1 MFNKVNCT
9 TKASYS
15 LPWSLL
21 LRRILCLQSRVLSGC
36 NYQFSNMASK
46 RHGALEETV
55 WREFRGRSPG
65 LAAEAKKR
73 LNPGLPTDQ
82 LVADAPCDGTKF
94 ATGIRSCLF
103 CEINLPNWEICR
115 MLAVNIPG
123 WFLPDCCGCG
133 CVLLCNG
140 RRVSVVGSRN

>member
-1 MFNKVNCT
+1 MTYIQQSKLHLCPAPCFFKDPFVCNLESCQAAIT
-9 TKASYS
+9 S
-15 LPWSLL
+15 LATWH
-21 LRRILCLQSRVLSGC
+21 QT
-36 NYQFSNMASK
+36 
-46 RHGALEETV
+46 RHGALEKTV
-55 WREFRGRSPG
+55 WREFRGRNPG

-73 LNPGLPTDQ
+73 LNSGLPTDQ

-103 CEINLPNWEICR
+103 CEINLPNWETCR